1 MLVDTAP
8 VMVWMAG
15 PDALRTFFNR
25 RWLEFTGC
33 TLAEELGAGWISSV
47 HPDDRASCVDT
58 YRHAFEAREQFTMEY
73 RLRRA
78 DGAYRWLL
86 DTGVPHWERGVFAG
100 YLGSCVD
107 ISDRKRAEEQLQERE
122 QILEQR
128 VAERTRELTTL
139 LEVSRTVGSTLEL
152 KPLMALILEQLK
164 AVVAHDGSAVFIL
177 EQNDELSLLHYSGSL
192 PIEEL
197 ALRWPL
203 AHIDHVRAVIRGDAP
218 VIIDDVYADTEAARS
233 WRRTS
238 VDHLGELPPEI
249 ATWMGVPLVSR
260 EQAIG
265 MLSVDYSQANFYTRH
280 HANLML
286 AFASHAAVAIEN
298 ARLYEQARGLAVL
311 MERQR
316 LAREL
321 HDSVSQALYGI
332 ALGARTARTLLDR
345 DPSRLAEP
353 LDYVQSLAEAG
364 LAEMR
369 ALIFEL
375 RPESL
380 ETEGLITALAK
391 QATSIKVRHHVDVE
405 ADLCPEPDL
414 PFEVKEALFRI
425 AQEALNN
432 TIKHAQATTIRLC
445 LACSPDGVTLE
456 VRDDGIGFD
465 PSGSFPGH
473 LGQHTMR
480 ERAAKQRGTL
490 VVESAPGAGTCVRA
504 HLPIACFP
512 R

>member
-1 MLVDTAP
+1 
-8 VMVWMAG
+8 
-15 PDALRTFFNR
+15 
-25 RWLEFTGC
+25 
-33 TLAEELGAGWISSV
+33 
-47 HPDDRASCVDT
+47 
-58 YRHAFEAREQFTMEY
+58 
-73 RLRRA
+73 
-78 DGAYRWLL
+78 
-86 DTGVPHWERGVFAG
+86 
-100 YLGSCVD
+100 
-107 ISDRKRAEEQLQERE
+107 
-122 QILEQR
+122 
-128 VAERTRELTTL
+128 
-139 LEVSRTVGSTLEL
+139 
-152 KPLMALILEQLK
+152 
-164 AVVAHDGSAVFIL
+164 
-177 EQNDELSLLHYSGSL
+177 
-192 PIEEL
+192 
-197 ALRWPL
+197 
-203 AHIDHVRAVIRGDAP
+203 
-218 VIIDDVYADTEAARS
+218 
-233 WRRTS
+233 
-238 VDHLGELPPEI
+238 
-249 ATWMGVPLVSR
+249 MGVPLISR

-265 MLSVDYSQANFYTRH
+265 MLSVDYSGANFYTQH

-298 ARLYEQARGLAVL
+298 ARLYEQAQGLAVL

-353 LDYVQSLAEAG
+353 LDYVLSLAEAG

-380 ETEGLITALAK
+380 ETEGLAAALAK
-391 QATSIKVRHHVDVE
+391 QAASIKVRHHIEVE
-405 ADLCPEPDL
+405 TELCPEPDL
-414 PFEVKEALFRI
+414 PFETKEALFRI

-456 VRDDGIGFD
+456 VRDNGIGFD